1 MFMFSWV
8 IEIFQPDVFQL
19 KNRKG
24 NTKGLESLLI
34 SLYCSFFST
43 SIWSRQSPH
52 IC

>member
-8 IEIFQPDVFQL
+8 IETFQPDVFQL

-34 SLYCSFFST
+34 SL
-43 SIWSRQSPH
+43 
-52 IC
+52 